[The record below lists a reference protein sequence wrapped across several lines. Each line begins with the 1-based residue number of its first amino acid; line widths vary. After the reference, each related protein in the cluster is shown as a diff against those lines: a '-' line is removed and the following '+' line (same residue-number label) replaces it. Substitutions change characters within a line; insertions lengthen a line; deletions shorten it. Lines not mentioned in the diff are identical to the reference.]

1 MDSKSYIDGAEKQ
14 DNLSVSVDE
23 PEKVQQVEAESD
35 IGADKTECVIH
46 DRTPEGEVSCEGI
59 GYVKIR

>member
-1 MDSKSYIDGAEKQ
+1 MDSKSDIDGAEKQ

-35 IGADKTECVIH
+35 IGTDKTVLFM
-46 DRTPEGEVSCEGI
+46 TGLLK
-59 GYVKIR
+59 VKFHVKALDT